1 MKIVHLCL
9 GDRFADNYNYQVNS
23 LIKYQKKIGYDIEV
37 IASCEG
43 FDREGHMVH
52 NLPARKYVGE
62 CGILITRI
70 PYKRDDKFY
79 YRFRKFRGLKTE
91 LEKAKPDILF
101 MHNIQFA
108 DVPVVVRFLKE
119 NPQVIAY
126 ADNHADFSN
135 SAKNWLSMNI
145 IHKVIWKRY
154 AQMIAPYLKKI
165 YGVLPARVDFLEKVY
180 ELPSSKCEL
189 LVMGADDE
197 WVNEA
202 KLKQNKSKIRQQY
215 GFAES
220 DFVVVSGGKI
230 NQYRPE
236 TLYLMEAIIESE
248 RNNLKLLIF
257 GNVEESLKAKFDTL
271 CKSDRVRFAG
281 WQNSKETYY
290 LMAAADLVVFPGLH
304 SVMWEQ
310 AVALG
315 VPCIFRDIDGFHHVD
330 LGGNALFLKDVSSKS
345 LQKEIEKLSLDTSLH
360 ESMREIAESKGMKA
374 FSYLSIAK
382 RSIGLENI

>member
-236 TLYLMEAIIESE
+236 TL
-248 RNNLKLLIF
+248 
-257 GNVEESLKAKFDTL
+257 
-271 CKSDRVRFAG
+271 
-281 WQNSKETYY
+281 
-290 LMAAADLVVFPGLH
+290 
-304 SVMWEQ
+304 
-310 AVALG
+310 
-315 VPCIFRDIDGFHHVD
+315 
-330 LGGNALFLKDVSSKS
+330 
-345 LQKEIEKLSLDTSLH
+345 
-360 ESMREIAESKGMKA
+360 
-374 FSYLSIAK
+374 
-382 RSIGLENI
+382 

>member
-135 SAKNWLSMNI
+135 SAKKLAFNEHYSQSDMETL
-145 IHKVIWKRY
+145 
-154 AQMIAPYLKKI
+154 
-165 YGVLPARVDFLEKVY
+165 
-180 ELPSSKCEL
+180 C
-189 LVMGADDE
+189 ADD
-197 WVNEA
+197 
-202 KLKQNKSKIRQQY
+202 S
-215 GFAES
+215 S
-220 DFVVVSGGKI
+220 
-230 NQYRPE
+230 
-236 TLYLMEAIIESE
+236 
-248 RNNLKLLIF
+248 IF
-257 GNVEESLKAKFDTL
+257 EKDIWST
-271 CKSDRVRFAG
+271 SSQSRF
-281 WQNSKETYY
+281 S
-290 LMAAADLVVFPGLH
+290 
-304 SVMWEQ
+304 
-310 AVALG
+310 
-315 VPCIFRDIDGFHHVD
+315 
-330 LGGNALFLKDVSSKS
+330 
-345 LQKEIEKLSLDTSLH
+345 
-360 ESMREIAESKGMKA
+360 
-374 FSYLSIAK
+374 
-382 RSIGLENI
+382 